1 MCVCVCVHIRTCAC
15 MRARVCVLVS
25 SSTDLVALITVAEYL
40 QHYPVSECF
49 SNCSSTTYYVS
60 RTHAIFYAYHY
71 ISILSTAM
79 NMPPQVQL
87 VVNKSITC
95 PQKYAHPSP
104 SIFFKGAAFGEQD
117 EDSK

>member
-1 MCVCVCVHIRTCAC
+1 MCVCVRTCAC

-25 SSTDLVALITVAEYL
+25 SSTDLVALITLAEYL
-40 QHYPVSECF
+40 QHYPVGECF
-49 SNCSSTTYYVS
+49 SNCSSTTYVS
-60 RTHAIFYAYHY
+60 RTHANFYAYHY

-104 SIFFKGAAFGEQD
+104 SIFFKGATFGEQD